1 MSEYRVNQLPPVLFN
16 KEPTVRAT
24 GSQIKIIHSSGPELP
39 FVEVKTGKEPPAYS
53 SNSSTSVKIYSN
65 SSYFLQNLINEI
77 CSPVFKLMS
86 LCKPSLD
93 YRAGPSGNRYY
104 VEFVIRTDE
113 KGLVLISRLIKT
125 MLALADQE
133 GVEVKNRE
141 KLENLLIKINRKIKE
156 IEEEKKSQMLDN
168 NHSRSTTH
176 TEEEE
181 LLIPA

>member
-24 GSQIKIIHSSGPELP
+24 GSQIKIIHSSEPELP
-39 FVEVKTGKEPPAYS
+39 FVEVKTGKEPSAYS
-53 SNSSTSVKIYSN
+53 SNSNISVKIYSN

-93 YRAGPSGNRYY
+93 YWPPSGNKNYIK
-104 VEFVIRTDE
+104 FVIKTDE

-168 NHSRSTTH
+168 NRSRSTTY